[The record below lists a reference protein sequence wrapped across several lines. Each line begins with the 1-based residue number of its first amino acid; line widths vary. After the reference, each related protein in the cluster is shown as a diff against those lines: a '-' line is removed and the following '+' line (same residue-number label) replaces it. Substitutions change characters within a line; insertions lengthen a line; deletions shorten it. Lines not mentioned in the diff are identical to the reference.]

1 MHVFVYF
8 LVVWNPWAQK
18 AISMADF
25 GDDEVCSSLPQV
37 EYFAALEGQRKCF
50 EMIFKTISFSSLVV
64 SQYAMC

>member
-8 LVVWNPWAQK
+8 SVVWNPWAQN

-37 EYFAALEGQRKCF
+37 EYFAALEGQRK
-50 EMIFKTISFSSLVV
+50 
-64 SQYAMC
+64 